1 MIVESLIDALCSLLL
16 SLFSVINIPEMPE
29 SVTGAVGTAVE
40 YLATGYGILD
50 NFIEMSVVGP
60 LITAFLVIDAV
71 YHVYIFVMWIVR
83 KIPFLGIK

>member
-29 SVTGAVGTAVE
+29 SVTSAVATATE

-50 NFIEMSVVGP
+50 NFVEMSVVGP
-60 LITAFLVIDAV
+60 LITAFLVIDVA